1 MSKTA
6 DNTRHINNI
15 DNIKNNKP
23 GKLTSKFTGL
33 IYFKNTQNSLDNV
46 IMDLQSQ
53 KTLPDL
59 FC

>member
-1 MSKTA
+1 MSKAT
-6 DNTRHINNI
+6 
-15 DNIKNNKP
+15 DNIKYIDHINNKP
-23 GKLTSKFTGL
+23 GKLACKFSGL
-33 IYFKNTQNSLDNV
+33 FYFKNTQNSLVNV

>member
-1 MSKTA
+1 MSKTT
-6 DNTRHINNI
+6 DNTRNI
-15 DNIKNNKP
+15 DNIKSNKP
-23 GKLTSKFTGL
+23 NKLACKFIRL
-33 IYFKNTQNSLDNV
+33 YYFKNTQNSLDNV